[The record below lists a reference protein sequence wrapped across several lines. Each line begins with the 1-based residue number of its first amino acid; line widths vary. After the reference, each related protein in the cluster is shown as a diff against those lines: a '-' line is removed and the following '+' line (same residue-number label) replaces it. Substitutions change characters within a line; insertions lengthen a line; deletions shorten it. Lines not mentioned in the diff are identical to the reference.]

1 VVRSA
6 KDVTKTDE
14 RFILTIAAEGGS
26 LRIVRIAHSDAPAVF
41 VVRRNESALADLLD
55 DEEFSRPSAVSE
67 SPAHASF
74 ETALAALD
82 QYPWHQLFPVT
93 VHPDYADVIG
103 AAVKARG
110 GEEALTRWQR
120 RLKSNRP

>member
-1 VVRSA
+1 VVTRA
-6 KDVTKTDE
+6 EDVTKTGE
-14 RFILTIAAEGGS
+14 HLILEVAAEGGS
-26 LRIVRIAHSDAPAVF
+26 LRIVRVAHNDASAVF

-55 DEEFSRPSAVSE
+55 DEEFSPPSAVSE
-67 SPAHASF
+67 SPAHVSF

-82 QYPWHQLFPVT
+82 QYPWQQLFPVT

-110 GEEALTRWQR
+110 GKR
-120 RLKSNRP
+120 R